1 MGGTAVNFR
10 YILALAMKG
19 FLSFGCILL
28 SFFAARLGFDISL
41 ERAWTFPSPPS
52 KMDMPTDVDLLGPGT

>member
-1 MGGTAVNFR
+1 
-10 YILALAMKG
+10 MKG